1 MKSKQQ
7 KRTEAEQ
14 RQAAHD
20 ALTRDEKLFK
30 AANRRGNSYREIAR
44 LAAR

>member
-20 ALTRDEKLFK
+20 ALTTDEKIAK
-30 AANRRGNSYREIAR
+30 ARQRGGSVKELRRLGVSA
-44 LAAR
+44 

>member
-14 RQAAHD
+14 RQATHD
-20 ALTRDEKLFK
+20 TLTKQEKLFK
-30 AANRRGNSYREIAR
+30 AANRRGNSHREIAR
-44 LAAR
+44 LVNS